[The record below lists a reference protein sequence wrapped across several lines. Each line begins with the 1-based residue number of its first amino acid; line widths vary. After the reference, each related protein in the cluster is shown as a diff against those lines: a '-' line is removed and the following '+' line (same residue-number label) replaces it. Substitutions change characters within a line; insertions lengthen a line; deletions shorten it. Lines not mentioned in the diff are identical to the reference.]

1 MDYSKVLHKIQ
12 LYVTCQEMNLIDHF
26 LSLQIPTTVFT
37 PLEYSTVGFS
47 ESEALSKLG
56 EDNIEVFQKP
66 I

>member
-1 MDYSKVLHKIQ
+1 
-12 LYVTCQEMNLIDHF
+12 MNLIDHF

-56 EDNIEVFQKP
+56 EDNIEVFQKL